1 MAQALQPV
9 VARFALPQ
17 AHLQT
22 IIDGMAMDLDQVRY
36 LDFADLERY
45 CHKVAGVV
53 GLLSAEIFGRT
64 DERTLDYAR
73 DLGIAFQLTNII
85 RDVGEDARR
94 GRIYLPQDELA
105 RFGVAPA
112 TLLRA
117 QGGEA
122 FRALM
127 AFQIERA
134 RAWYDR
140 ALAAL
145 PEADRRAQRTGLIM
159 AAIYRTLLDEI
170 AGDSEAVLRGR
181 VSLTPLRKL
190 WIAWKTVAARVSGPA
205 RDVAV
210 VGAGWAGCAAAVTL
224 ARAGRRVTIYEAAG
238 TPGGRAR
245 RVARDGLA
253 LDNGQHLLVG
263 AYRATLELIATLH
276 GAAAPRVLL
285 RQPLTL
291 APLARDGVRLAAWPL
306 PAPLHLA
313 GALAG
318 ASGLSWRE
326 RLALIRDYRALAA
339 RGFRCAADAT
349 VATLFA
355 ATPPRAFAALWEPLT
370 LAALNTPPERA
381 SAQMFANVL
390 AAAFAGARSDSDFL
404 VPAVDL
410 SALLPDAAVADV
422 VARGGRRSHRDDDR
436 ADRARRRR
444 RRDPC
449 APRRAGAPR
458 RVVLATG
465 PHQAAAA
472 LGDGYD
478 GHAGV
483 DALRRQ
489 VAAFAYES
497 ITTVWLGLCR

>member
-1 MAQALQPV
+1 
-9 VARFALPQ
+9 
-17 AHLQT
+17 
-22 IIDGMAMDLDQVRY
+22 MDRV
-36 LDFADLERY
+36 
-45 CHKVAGVV
+45 
-53 GLLSAEIFGRT
+53 
-64 DERTLDYAR
+64 
-73 DLGIAFQLTNII
+73 
-85 RDVGEDARR
+85 EDR
-94 GRIYLPQDELA
+94 
-105 RFGVAPA
+105 
-112 TLLRA
+112 
-117 QGGEA
+117 
-122 FRALM
+122 
-127 AFQIERA
+127 
-134 RAWYDR
+134 
-140 ALAAL
+140 
-145 PEADRRAQRTGLIM
+145 
-159 AAIYRTLLDEI
+159 
-170 AGDSEAVLRGR
+170 
-181 VSLTPLRKL
+181 
-190 WIAWKTVAARVSGPA
+190 AARVSGPA
-205 RDVAV
+205 HDVAV

-326 RLALIRDYRALAA
+326 RLALVRDYRALAA
-339 RGFRCAADAT
+339 RGFRCAAGAT

-381 SAQMFANVL
+381 SAQVFANVL
-390 AAAFAGARSDSDFL
+390 AAAFADARSDSDFL

-422 VARGGRRSHRDDDR
+422 VARGGVVRTGTTIERIAPAGDGVEIRVRR
-436 ADRARRRR
+436 
-444 RRDPC
+444 
-449 APRRAGAPR
+449 GAPVR
-458 RVVLATG
+458 HDCVVLATG

-483 DALRRQ
+483 DALRRE

-497 ITTVWLGLCR
+497 ITTVWLGFAGAVPLPGRVVRLDDAPGQWLFDRRDALPATGTATTAATAALRALVAVVISANGPHDALPQDALAAAVEAQLRRLAPALAPRCWQLVVSERRATYACTPGLARPRAGRLAPGLYLAGDYTDADFPATLEAAVRSGVAAANAVLGGAPEHPGRGR

>member
-1 MAQALQPV
+1 V
-9 VARFALPQ
+9 
-17 AHLQT
+17 
-22 IIDGMAMDLDQVRY
+22 
-36 LDFADLERY
+36 
-45 CHKVAGVV
+45 
-53 GLLSAEIFGRT
+53 
-64 DERTLDYAR
+64 
-73 DLGIAFQLTNII
+73 
-85 RDVGEDARR
+85 
-94 GRIYLPQDELA
+94 
-105 RFGVAPA
+105 
-112 TLLRA
+112 
-117 QGGEA
+117 
-122 FRALM
+122 
-127 AFQIERA
+127 
-134 RAWYDR
+134 DR
-140 ALAAL
+140 VD
-145 PEADRRAQRTGLIM
+145 DR
-159 AAIYRTLLDEI
+159 
-170 AGDSEAVLRGR
+170 
-181 VSLTPLRKL
+181 
-190 WIAWKTVAARVSGPA
+190 AARVSGPG

-224 ARAGRRVTIYEAAG
+224 ARAGSRVTIYEAAG

-276 GAAAPRVLL
+276 GTAAPRLL
-285 RQPLTL
+285 HRQPLTL
-291 APLARDGVRLAAWPL
+291 APLARHGVRLAAWPL

-339 RGFRCAADAT
+339 RCFRCAADAT

-390 AAAFAGARSDSDFL
+390 AAAFAGTRGDSDFL

-410 SALLPDAAVADV
+410 SALLPDAALADV
-422 VARGGRRSHRDDDR
+422 VARGGVVRTGTTIERIAPAGDGVEL
-436 ADRARRRR
+436 RARR
-444 RRDPC
+444 
-449 APRRAGAPR
+449 GAPSR
-458 RVVLATG
+458 HDCVVLATG

-472 LGDGYD
+472 LGDGYG

-483 DALRRQ
+483 DALRRA

-497 ITTVWLGLCR
+497 ITTVWLGFADAVALPGRVVRLDDAPGQWLFDRRDALPAAGPAATAATAALRALVAVVISANGPHDALPQDALAAAVEAQLRRLAPALPPRRWQQVIAERRATYACTPGLARPGAGRLAPGLFLAGDYTDADFPATIEAAVRSGTAAANAVLGGAHEHSGRRT

>member
-1 MAQALQPV
+1 V
-9 VARFALPQ
+9 
-17 AHLQT
+17 T
-22 IIDGMAMDLDQVRY
+22 
-36 LDFADLERY
+36 
-45 CHKVAGVV
+45 
-53 GLLSAEIFGRT
+53 
-64 DERTLDYAR
+64 
-73 DLGIAFQLTNII
+73 
-85 RDVGEDARR
+85 
-94 GRIYLPQDELA
+94 
-105 RFGVAPA
+105 
-112 TLLRA
+112 
-117 QGGEA
+117 
-122 FRALM
+122 
-127 AFQIERA
+127 
-134 RAWYDR
+134 
-140 ALAAL
+140 
-145 PEADRRAQRTGLIM
+145 
-159 AAIYRTLLDEI
+159 
-170 AGDSEAVLRGR
+170 
-181 VSLTPLRKL
+181 
-190 WIAWKTVAARVSGPA
+190 GPA

-224 ARAGRRVTIYEAAG
+224 ARAGSRVTVYEAAG

-263 AYRATLELIATLH
+263 AYHATLALIATLH

-291 APLARDGVRLAAWPL
+291 TPLARDGVRLAAWPL

-390 AAAFAGARSDSDFL
+390 AAAFAGARGDSDFL

-422 VARGGRRSHRDDDR
+422 VARGGVVRTGTTIERIAPAGDGVEL
-436 ADRARRRR
+436 RARG
-444 RRDPC
+444 
-449 APRRAGAPR
+449 GAPAR
-458 RVVLATG
+458 HDCVVLATG

-472 LGDGYD
+472 LGDGYA

-483 DALRRQ
+483 DAFRRA
-489 VAAFAYES
+489 VGAFAYES
-497 ITTVWLGLCR
+497 VTTVWLGFAGAVRLPGRVVRLDDAPGQWLFDRRDALPATGTKATAATAALRALAAVVISANGPHDALPQEALAAAVEAQLRRLAPALPPRCWQQVIAERRATYACTPGLARPGAGRLAPGLYLAGDYTDADFPATLEAAVRSGIAAAHAVQGGAPDQSGRRP